1 MSALNV
7 TTQNL
12 SKELQV
18 AVERVSDGDCP
29 QSAINRN
36 PCDGWYMPLSS
47 PPYCKVD
54 VKMWALEELDPDT
67 AKGTPDGGQKEKYLR
82 LNLVT
87 VFLLLDDTVG
97 SHTWQCSYL

>member
-1 MSALNV
+1 MASRKAPQPVVIYIAALENEYSDALERAAGVSALNV

-18 AVERVSDGDCP
+18 AVEHASDGDCP

-47 PPYCKVD
+47 PPYCQVD

-67 AKGTPDGGQKEKYLR
+67 VKGTPDGG
-82 LNLVT
+82 
-87 VFLLLDDTVG
+87 
-97 SHTWQCSYL
+97 